1 MIFRLTNNTIIYN
14 IKSFLKACR
23 TNRFDK
29 ESLTM
34 YAVIRTGGKQYKVQ
48 ENQILK
54 VEKLEGTEGSEIE
67 FNDVLLYSDG
77 ETITMGTP
85 VVDNAVVRAHVVEQG
100 RGRKQLVFKYKRRK
114 GYRKMQGHRQEYTQ
128 IKIASISA

>member
-1 MIFRLTNNTIIYN
+1 
-14 IKSFLKACR
+14 
-23 TNRFDK
+23 
-29 ESLTM
+29 M

-54 VEKLEGTEGSEIE
+54 VEKLAGTEGSEIE

-77 ETITMGTP
+77 ETITMGSP
-85 VVDNAVVRAHVVEQG
+85 VVENAVVRAHVVEQG
-100 RGRKQLVFKYKRRK
+100 RSRKQLVFKYKRRK
-114 GYRKMQGHRQEYTQ
+114 GYRKMQGHRQQYTQ